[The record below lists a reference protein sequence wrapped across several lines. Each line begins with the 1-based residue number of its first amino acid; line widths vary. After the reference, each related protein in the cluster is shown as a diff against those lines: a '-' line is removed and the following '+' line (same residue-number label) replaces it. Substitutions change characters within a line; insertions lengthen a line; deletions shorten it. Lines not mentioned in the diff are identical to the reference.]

1 MLCGLLLEGC
11 EERWCEAG
19 RPTSGDAFYAYQTMR
34 AALGDEA
41 ERFVLSPAVLNLVGD
56 LSGDEA
62 HIERQHHLVR
72 APYPVTVPE
81 IAAEIGVNE
90 QTVRKWLPAGPPP
103 QILAMRRRVRELRK
117 QGLGVRATA
126 REAGCSTNFVERW
139 GRPSPILEQRAVAAN

>member
-81 IAAEIGVNE
+81 IAAVA
-90 QTVRKWLPAGPPP
+90 P
-103 QILAMRRRVRELRK
+103 M
-117 QGLGVRATA
+117 
-126 REAGCSTNFVERW
+126 
-139 GRPSPILEQRAVAAN
+139 PILGGHSWALMWPRSLLQSSAPVSPSNAK